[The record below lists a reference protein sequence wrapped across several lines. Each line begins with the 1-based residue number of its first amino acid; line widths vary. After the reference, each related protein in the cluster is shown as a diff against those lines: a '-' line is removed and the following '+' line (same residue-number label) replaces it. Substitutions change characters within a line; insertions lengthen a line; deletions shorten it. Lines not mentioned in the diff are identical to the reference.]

1 MPRKKSDPGDLSR
14 RERQIM
20 DIVYRDETVT
30 ATQVRDAMSDPPSY
44 SAVRAL
50 LRVLED
56 KGHLTHVTEGTR
68 YVYRATRD
76 RGSASRAALKHV
88 VQTFFEGS
96 AARAAAALLEGN
108 RKRVSGDELEALQNL
123 IRDAGAD
130 EDGEKQ

>member
-1 MPRKKSDPGDLSR
+1 
-14 RERQIM
+14 M
-20 DIVYRDETVT
+20 DIVYRDDAVT
-30 ATQVRDAMSDPPSY
+30 AADVRAAIPDPPSY

-56 KGHLTHVTEGTR
+56 KGHLTHETEGTR

-108 RKRVSGDELEALQNL
+108 RKRVSGDELEALQDL
-123 IRDAGAD
+123 IRDAATD
-130 EDGEKQ
+130 EPGEKQ

>member
-1 MPRKKSDPGDLSR
+1 MTEPKGDPGDLSR

-20 DIVYRDETVT
+20 DIVYRDTAVT
-30 ATQVRDAMSDPPSY
+30 AGEVRAAMAEPPSY

-56 KGHLTHVTEGTR
+56 KGHLTHRTQGTR

-76 RGSASRAALKHV
+76 RQSASRAALKHV

-108 RKRVSGDELEALQNL
+108 RKRVSDDELQALQNL
-123 IRDAGAD
+123 IRDAGTNGRGD
-130 EDGEKQ
+130 KQ

>member
-1 MPRKKSDPGDLSR
+1 
-14 RERQIM
+14 M
-20 DIVYRDETVT
+20 DIVYRDEAVT
-30 ATQVRDAMSDPPSY
+30 AAEVREAMSDPPSY

-56 KGHLTHVTEGTR
+56 KGHLTHESSGNR

-76 RGSASRAALKHV
+76 RRSASRAALKHV

-108 RKRVSGDELEALQNL
+108 RKRVSGDELEALERL
-123 IRDAGAD
+123 IRDAAAN
-130 EDGEKQ
+130 ESKEES